1 MDFSHGKKDIAC
13 GQWGAQVN
21 VRTCMK
27 RISENLP
34 DSSIPIIT
42 YLVLSPGKVPKQLNI
57 LHKSS
62 RLHCQ
67 VLPLI
72 DHMQEMII

>member
-57 LHKSS
+57 LQITLSIF
-62 RLHCQ
+62 Q
-67 VLPLI
+67 ILPLI